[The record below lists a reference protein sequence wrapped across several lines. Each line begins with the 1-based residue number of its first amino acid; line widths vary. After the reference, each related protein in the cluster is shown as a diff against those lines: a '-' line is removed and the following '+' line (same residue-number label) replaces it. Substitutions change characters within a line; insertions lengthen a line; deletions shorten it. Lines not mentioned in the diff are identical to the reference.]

1 MIDLYDPSG
10 KDIFEAK
17 YIDATFDPKTRMYK
31 QKFRPNDENDNRY
44 IFRSYTSMKYLLN
57 EWNEN
62 YFLKYT
68 EQNYLYEG
76 LIVSYDIDTA
86 CYLLEE
92 FNKTSNLLKDIGVE
106 YSLVQ
111 IKHHMSVSLSTK
123 KIISKLRQ
131 TIICRRSSSN

>member
-76 LIVSYDIDTA
+76 LIASYDIDTPGISSKDVLSGTSLILSA
-86 CYLLEE
+86 HLLT
-92 FNKTSNLLKDIGVE
+92 N
-106 YSLVQ
+106 
-111 IKHHMSVSLSTK
+111 
-123 KIISKLRQ
+123 
-131 TIICRRSSSN
+131 

>member
-57 EWNEN
+57 EWNKN
-62 YFLKYT
+62 YILKYT
-68 EQNYLYEG
+68 EQDYLYEG
-76 LIVSYDIDTA
+76 LIVSYDS
-86 CYLLEE
+86 YL
-92 FNKTSNLLKDIGVE
+92 I
-106 YSLVQ
+106 
-111 IKHHMSVSLSTK
+111 
-123 KIISKLRQ
+123 
-131 TIICRRSSSN
+131 